1 MQVSYCNQQVIQDT
15 IAYDKIVKLR
25 RASLLQNF
33 NTHTLSICNKHVIRH
48 KKQFATIH
56 AYNHC
61 ATPWSTQSCKFF
73 LLYFNPRT
81 QKVRHSHHY
90 GDAPIPAFHP
100 TLPHK
105 VQRGIRQFYV
115 GHAIS
120 TRTPTQGATFPRSS
134 PGGTAAFQPTHPQK
148 VRRMYWSYSQYNV

>member
-56 AYNHC
+56 AYTHC

-115 GHAIS
+115 DHANFNPHTHSGCDLSEVVSRRNCCIS
-120 TRTPTQGATFPRSS
+120 THAPTKGATYVLILF
-134 PGGTAAFQPTHPQK
+134 A
-148 VRRMYWSYSQYNV
+148 V

>member
-33 NTHTLSICNKHVIRH
+33 NTHTLSICNKHVILH
-48 KKQFATIH
+48 KKQFAAIH
-56 AYNHC
+56 AYTHC

-105 VQRGIRQFYV
+105 VQHGIRQFWEN
-115 GHAIS
+115 HANCTPPPRAGCDLPEVVSRRNCCIS
-120 TRTPTQGATFPRSS
+120 TRAPTKGATYVLILF
-134 PGGTAAFQPTHPQK
+134 A
-148 VRRMYWSYSQYNV
+148 V